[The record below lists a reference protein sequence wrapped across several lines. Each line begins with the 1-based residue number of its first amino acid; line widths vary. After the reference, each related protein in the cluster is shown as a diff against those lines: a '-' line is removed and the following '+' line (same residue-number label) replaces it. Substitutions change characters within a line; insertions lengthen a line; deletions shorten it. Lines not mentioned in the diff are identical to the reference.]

1 MTSSLWYSSMA
12 STSIPGLIIFC
23 TSFYIQKLESAQFSV
38 IGPDQPVTAVVGQD
52 IILSCHLS
60 PRMSAENM
68 EVRWFQNNFETYVHL
83 YRDGRD
89 YYEQQMPKYQKRTEL
104 LKDGIMDGN
113 ISLKI
118 LNIERADE
126 GQYNCFVQ
134 DGITHDETILDLHV
148 AVLGSVPL
156 ISVEDYQDG
165 GIHVV
170 CQSAGWFPE
179 PKLVW
184 RDPSGQHLPSVSET
198 KAQKDNG
205 LFEAATSIVIKEYT
219 NSSLSCWIRDKYL
232 SQGKESAVYISGD
245 LLRQLGWRRDVI
257 CPGLGRTAPAV
268 EKEKVTL
275 DPDTAHPSL
284 ILSEDQRSVTW
295 KGTQKHL
302 PNNPERFDFWGC
314 VLGCEKFTSGRHCWT
329 VEVEVETGKFWA
341 VGVARESVGRKGGI
355 KFNPEEG
362 IWAVGLWGGKFQAL
376 TAPDLTPLYQMPN
389 RICVCLDC
397 AGGWVSF
404 SNGDTEA
411 LIFTFLSASFTRE
424 RIRPWLW
431 LWEEGAEIRL
441 CN

>member
-232 SQGKESAVYISGD
+232 SQGKESAVYISASSIILNLPTYLPFCLSVHCLYTINTIGVEKRRHLSRAGKNCASCGERCILPAAHGLNPEVPAAERGPSYSGRKHEAMKNLEAETALGILCWEAMLLKTGARHVVSD
-245 LLRQLGWRRDVI
+245 LLN
-257 CPGLGRTAPAV
+257 
-268 EKEKVTL
+268 
-275 DPDTAHPSL
+275 PS
-284 ILSEDQRSVTW
+284 SQGQSVPN
-295 KGTQKHL
+295 KLL
-302 PNNPERFDFWGC
+302 P
-314 VLGCEKFTSGRHCWT
+314 WT
-329 VEVEVETGKFWA
+329 
-341 VGVARESVGRKGGI
+341 
-355 KFNPEEG
+355 
-362 IWAVGLWGGKFQAL
+362 
-376 TAPDLTPLYQMPN
+376 
-389 RICVCLDC
+389 
-397 AGGWVSF
+397 
-404 SNGDTEA
+404 
-411 LIFTFLSASFTRE
+411 
-424 RIRPWLW
+424 
-431 LWEEGAEIRL
+431 GA
-441 CN
+441 

>member
-232 SQGKESAVYISGD
+232 SQGKESAVYISG
-245 LLRQLGWRRDVI
+245 WRRDVI

-268 EKEKVTL
+268 EKGKNITL
-275 DPDTAHPSL
+275 RDNIFALLCSRTSVLRHSL
-284 ILSEDQRSVTW
+284 
-295 KGTQKHL
+295 H
-302 PNNPERFDFWGC
+302 
-314 VLGCEKFTSGRHCWT
+314 FTSFTHEERR
-329 VEVEVETGKFWA
+329 A
-341 VGVARESVGRKGGI
+341 
-355 KFNPEEG
+355 NPRCLNPPLDVCDEEKQNSA
-362 IWAVGLWGGKFQAL
+362 IVDK
-376 TAPDLTPLYQMPN
+376 
-389 RICVCLDC
+389 
-397 AGGWVSF
+397 
-404 SNGDTEA
+404 
-411 LIFTFLSASFTRE
+411 LI
-424 RIRPWLW
+424 
-431 LWEEGAEIRL
+431 
-441 CN
+441 

>member
-232 SQGKESAVYISGD
+232 SQGKESAVYISDQFFPWVNPWMVALIVILVILSGFLVLIIYFCKLRSD

-268 EKEKVTL
+268 EKGKNITL
-275 DPDTAHPSL
+275 RDNIFALLCSRTSVLRHSL
-284 ILSEDQRSVTW
+284 
-295 KGTQKHL
+295 H
-302 PNNPERFDFWGC
+302 
-314 VLGCEKFTSGRHCWT
+314 FTSFTHEERR
-329 VEVEVETGKFWA
+329 A
-341 VGVARESVGRKGGI
+341 
-355 KFNPEEG
+355 NPRCLNPPLDVCDEEKQNSA
-362 IWAVGLWGGKFQAL
+362 IVDK
-376 TAPDLTPLYQMPN
+376 
-389 RICVCLDC
+389 
-397 AGGWVSF
+397 
-404 SNGDTEA
+404 
-411 LIFTFLSASFTRE
+411 LI
-424 RIRPWLW
+424 
-431 LWEEGAEIRL
+431 
-441 CN
+441 

>member
-232 SQGKESAVYISGD
+232 SQGKESAVYISDQFFPWVNPWMVALIVILVILSGF
-245 LLRQLGWRRDVI
+245 LVLIIYFCKLRTSSIILNLPTYLPFCLSVHCLYTINTIG
-257 CPGLGRTAPAV
+257 V
-268 EKEKVTL
+268 EKRRHLSRAGKNCASCGERCIL
-275 DPDTAHPSL
+275 PAAHGL
-284 ILSEDQRSVTW
+284 
-295 KGTQKHL
+295 
-302 PNNPERFDFWGC
+302 NPEVPAAERGPSY
-314 VLGCEKFTSGRHCWT
+314 SGRKHEAMKNLEAETALGILCW
-329 VEVEVETGKFWA
+329 EAMLLKTGA
-341 VGVARESVGRKGGI
+341 RHVASSSTESTT
-355 KFNPEEG
+355 PENF
-362 IWAVGLWGGKFQAL
+362 IQ
-376 TAPDLTPLYQMPN
+376 
-389 RICVCLDC
+389 
-397 AGGWVSF
+397 
-404 SNGDTEA
+404 
-411 LIFTFLSASFTRE
+411 
-424 RIRPWLW
+424 IRQNTTKL
-431 LWEEGAEIRL
+431 
-441 CN
+441 